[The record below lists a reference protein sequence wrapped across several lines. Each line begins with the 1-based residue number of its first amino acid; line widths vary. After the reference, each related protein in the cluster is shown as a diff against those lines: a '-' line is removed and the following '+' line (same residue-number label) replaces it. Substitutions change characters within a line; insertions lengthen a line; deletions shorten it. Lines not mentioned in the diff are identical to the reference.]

1 MISYLQKTV
10 VILVVYLMMPA
21 GIASADDFSALL
33 GDWQRID
40 GSYTLAVGKIL
51 EDGRMQV
58 GYFNPRPI
66 NVALAEA
73 RMEAGRIR
81 MKVELRDKGYPGS
94 TYILYYDPNKDAL
107 LGYYYQAIA
116 RQTFEVAFVRKK

>member
-1 MISYLQKTV
+1 MNAKRRKTII
-10 VILVVYLMMPA
+10 ILLVYLLMPA
-21 GIASADDFSALL
+21 GIASANDFSALL
-33 GDWQRID
+33 GNWQRID
-40 GSYTLAVGKIL
+40 GTYTLAVGKIL
-51 EDGRMQV
+51 EDGRMEV
-58 GYFNPRPI
+58 DYFNPSPI

-73 RMEAGRIR
+73 RMEEGRVR

-107 LGYYYQAIA
+107 LGYYYQAVA